1 MEVPGIPEKRR
12 KLNEI
17 DVEPGLKSSQSQT
30 LTLEELKRNGPRVL
44 VNRLNKELIDKL
56 RRATVEDGE
65 KVMAKSTK
73 PAMSTES
80 RIEEAN
86 PSVNRRERAL
96 EDKEMQEAGDKDEIK
111 QAFTSIKSG
120 LLSFKCGN
128 VQGNRETNYLTAID
142 TQTFRQIVRE
152 VIQQRTKL
160 IEDAVLANVVK
171 LQHRI
176 RDLER
181 ENKELHWNA
190 KRLTDLLRKHIPDVA
205 KRTLPN
211 QTSRG
216 IQVEMNQG
224 SEIISSSPV
233 VSPPEPKDS
242 YSVTTTDTEVA
253 PFKPSSRSN
262 SANTRRTDELANL
275 LTNQQPS
282 HLSQATRTPA
292 STAAEAGAVAQVNSS
307 LENGQNYKKASQL
320 RVLLQEQRQQ
330 EHKQQGLSKL
340 SSPSVKEFQMSLG
353 RTAESLLQQLQ
364 LQQQIQDELQYPFE
378 SQEQKCQ
385 GGDSVHLF
393 DQLRQ
398 EQITRPPDSSPL
410 PLSHELHQQSVTP
423 SPSDFQ
429 PSQSKSFL
437 QKLLLPAVDSLEQSK
452 QSKPQENV
460 IPSPTPLACSTATNL
475 SIVSKHSDAKLIVSN
490 GQIRNQVIPH
500 LTDGKEES
508 SSKVELRSSKED
520 FHNDAPLPSSAQSI
534 QLSTPVQPVNGGQ
547 ESVILQQKGIVS
559 NANAGTFSSAHKDD
573 SSSATE
579 HQNLLL
585 RQDPSSIKN
594 THRSILVRTRR
605 RQKVE
610 DVLPIGFRFSLP
622 SPEYFLQKKLWERQT
637 QQQIQDHESQAGL
650 ESQDQPP
657 KTSISLHERLI
668 TARQSHTPT
677 REVHSRQINNTER
690 QIVSANTALKD
701 TNCNKKFRNNELSQV
716 GNPATPPPV
725 ENVSS
730 EEDPQKRQIQYERR
744 PLLVKV
750 NQDQQKDHAKA
761 SKLESNLHSLQSR
774 QPIQS
779 PGVSSSALS
788 SKKYISDSQRTV
800 TPPELADTR
809 PGPAN
814 STVISTN
821 QTTSVFHLPKPSAS
835 IAVISNGIVLSWNM
849 AYNDKLIKIDNY
861 ELFACQDVAES
872 DGHPVKWKKIGIVKA
887 LPLPMA
893 CTLSQFS
900 SGNKYFFSVR
910 AVDERERA
918 GPFSDPCTVSL
929 SKNA

>member
-1 MEVPGIPEKRR
+1 MLPIDYLQGPEI
-12 KLNEI
+12 L
-17 DVEPGLKSSQSQT
+17 
-30 LTLEELKRNGPRVL
+30 
-44 VNRLNKELIDKL
+44 
-56 RRATVEDGE
+56 
-65 KVMAKSTK
+65 
-73 PAMSTES
+73 
-80 RIEEAN
+80 
-86 PSVNRRERAL
+86 
-96 EDKEMQEAGDKDEIK
+96 
-111 QAFTSIKSG
+111 
-120 LLSFKCGN
+120 
-128 VQGNRETNYLTAID
+128 
-142 TQTFRQIVRE
+142 
-152 VIQQRTKL
+152 
-160 IEDAVLANVVK
+160 
-171 LQHRI
+171 
-176 RDLER
+176 
-181 ENKELHWNA
+181 
-190 KRLTDLLRKHIPDVA
+190 
-205 KRTLPN
+205 
-211 QTSRG
+211 
-216 IQVEMNQG
+216 
-224 SEIISSSPV
+224 SSSPV
-233 VSPPEPKDS
+233 ISPPKPKDS
-242 YSVTTTDTEVA
+242 DSVATTDSEGV

-262 SANTRRTDELANL
+262 SANARRTDELANL

-282 HLSQATRTPA
+282 HLSQGTITPA
-292 STAAEAGAVAQVNSS
+292 STAAEAFTVKSQALEQTKASSGAVAQVNSS

-364 LQQQIQDELQYPFE
+364 LQQQIQDEQQYPGFE
-378 SQEQKCQ
+378 KQEEKGE
-385 GGDSVHLF
+385 GGDSVPLF

-398 EQITRPPDSSPL
+398 EQITRRPDSSPL

-429 PSQSKSFL
+429 PSQSQAFL
-437 QKLLLPAVDSLEQSK
+437 QKLLLPAVDSSEQPK
-452 QSKPQENV
+452 PSKPQENV
-460 IPSPTPLACSTATNL
+460 IPSPTPLACSTAPNL
-475 SIVSKHSDAKLIVSN
+475 SIVSKQSDAKLIVSN
-490 GQIRNQVIPH
+490 GQIRNQVMPR
-500 LTDGKEES
+500 LTDGKKGL
-508 SSKVELRSSKED
+508 SSKVELQSSNVD
-520 FHNDAPLPSSAQSI
+520 FHNDAPLPSSAQNI
-534 QLSTPVQPVNGGQ
+534 QLSTPVQGVNGGQ
-547 ESVILQQKGIVS
+547 EIVILQQKGIVS

-585 RQDPSSIKN
+585 RQDPSTIKN

-637 QQQIQDHESQAGL
+637 QQQIQDHESQVGL
-650 ESQDQPP
+650 ESQGEPP
-657 KTSISLHERLI
+657 KTSISLNERLI
-668 TARQSHTPT
+668 TARQLHTPT
-677 REVHSRQINNTER
+677 KEVHSRQISNTER
-690 QIVSANTALKD
+690 QIVSINTALKD
-701 TNCNKKFRNNELSQV
+701 TNCNKKFPNSVLSQV
-716 GNPATPPPV
+716 GNRAIPPPV
-725 ENVSS
+725 ENVSR
-730 EEDPQKRQIQYERR
+730 EKDPQKRQIQYERR

-750 NQDQQKDHAKA
+750 NQDQQNHHAKA

-788 SKKYISDSQRTV
+788 SKKYISDSQRTK
-800 TPPELADTR
+800 TPPQLADTS
-809 PGPAN
+809 PSPAN
-814 STVISTN
+814 SAAISTN